1 MPTFMTGF
9 DYEGQAWR
17 LMVEHPEDREAAA
30 RAVVEA
36 AGGRLLSWY
45 WMFGDHDG
53 VLIFEAPSDESAAAV
68 LAAVAA
74 SGRVRQLRTSRLLT
88 SDEARTAMGLARDV
102 SAAYA
107 PPGGRA
113 EWREGYDQLGT

>member
-1 MPTFMTGF
+1 PVFHPPSHGHSVGGASVVRGRRVTMPTYMTGF

-17 LMVEHPEDREAAA
+17 LMVERPEDREAAA

-53 VLIFEAPSDESAAAV
+53 VLIYEAPSDAAAAAV

-74 SGRVRQLRTSRLLT
+74 SGRVRCLRTNRL
-88 SDEARTAMGLARDV
+88 
-102 SAAYA
+102 
-107 PPGGRA
+107 
-113 EWREGYDQLGT
+113 

>member
-1 MPTFMTGF
+1 MPTYMTGF

-17 LMVEHPEDREAAA
+17 LMVERPEDREAAA

-53 VLIFEAPSDESAAAV
+53 VLIYEAPSDAAAAAV

-74 SGRVRQLRTSRLLT
+74 SGRVRCLRTNRLLT
-88 SDEARTAMGLARDV
+88 SEEARAAMTLAQDL
-102 SAAYA
+102 AASYV
-107 PPGGRA
+107 PPGGGD
-113 EWREGYDQLGT
+113 WREGYDQLGG

>member
-1 MPTFMTGF
+1 VPTYMTGF

-17 LMVEHPEDREAAA
+17 LMVERPEDREAAA

-45 WMFGDHDG
+45 WMFGKHDG
-53 VLIFEAPSDESAAAV
+53 MLIFEAPSDEAAAAV

-74 SGRVRQLRTSRLLT
+74 SGRVKRLQTSRLLT
-88 SDEARTAMGLARDV
+88 SDEARGAMALAKDL
-102 SAAYA
+102 ATAYA
-107 PPGGRA
+107 PPGGGD
-113 EWREGYDQLGT
+113 WRQGYDELGG